1 MFRVLTNFNYLRLFL
16 NSSLNY
22 VSGLLVFFF
31 LINDY
36 IFLFFE
42 FANLVILNGSY
53 FFDDLLYQYSYFNS
67 QIPFL
72 FFEKLRGFSCFYV
85 LLFSFIHFFQLEY
98 NKYAHTIIYIHV
110 FFSYRVFLFNLA
122 IIYQNFDSD
131 SLFSWYTFLE

>member
-1 MFRVLTNFNYLRLFL
+1 MTTFSYFSNLQTWLFL
-16 NSSLNY
+16 MA
-22 VSGLLVFFF
+22 
-31 LINDY
+31 LI
-36 IFLFFE
+36 
-42 FANLVILNGSY
+42 
-53 FFDDLLYQYSYFNS
+53 FFDDLLYQCSYFNS

-131 SLFSWYTFLE
+131 SLFS